1 MFRLDQVEF
10 IKTCKVE
17 EENEVVHCNPE
28 CPRVSVAF
36 SFFLLKKSDK
46 KVTSLGSAS
55 SNLNCCSGWTVD
67 STCKEVHG
75 HIL

>member
-17 EENEVVHCNPE
+17 EENVELHCVVFQSVPE
-28 CPRVSVAF
+28 CPRVSVTF

-55 SNLNCCSGWTVD
+55 SNLNS
-67 STCKEVHG
+67 
-75 HIL
+75 